1 MKRVLFTDLDGTLL
15 DRFTYSYEKSLD
27 TITFLKAEGVPII
40 FCSAKTAAE
49 QEEYRRELGI
59 GDPFIVE
66 NGGAIFIPQNYF
78 PFPIPQANVIPGYL
92 VIQIGLVYKTVREIL
107 KDIEG
112 ELGIPITG
120 FGDMSAEEISERT
133 RLSPKF
139 AKLAKQREYD
149 EPFYLNA
156 SPCQVSQVLD
166 KIEQA
171 GLRYTPVG
179 NHYSTVGHTDKGKA
193 IAILSDLFK
202 QELGEIETIGIGD
215 SQNDLPMLAS
225 VDVPILVQKEPGR
238 WAEVDSAKIHKV
250 DGVGPVGWSKAIKE
264 LFGDTKPAQRSTI

>member
-1 MKRVLFTDLDGTLL
+1 MKSILFTDLDGTLL
-15 DRFTYSYEKSLD
+15 DRFTYSYEKSFEA
-27 TITFLKAEGVPII
+27 ITFLQAKGIPII

-59 GDPFIVE
+59 EDPFIVE
-66 NGGAIFIPQNYF
+66 NGGAIFIPQDYF
-78 PFPIPQANVIPGYL
+78 TFPIPQANVIPGYL
-92 VIQIGLVYKTVREIL
+92 AIQLGLAYETVREML
-107 KDIEG
+107 KGIEG
-112 ELGIPITG
+112 ELEIPITG
-120 FGDMSAEEISERT
+120 FGDMNVEEVSKRT

-171 GLRYTPVG
+171 GLRCTPVG
-179 NHYSTVGHTDKGKA
+179 SHYSTTGNTDKGKA

-202 QELGEIETIGIGD
+202 QEFGEIETIGIGD
-215 SQNDLPMLAS
+215 SQNDLPMLEA
-225 VDVPILVQKEPGR
+225 VDMPVLVQKGPGE
-238 WAEVDSAKIHKV
+238 WAELDSPKAYKV
-250 DGVGPVGWSKAIKE
+250 EGVGPDGWSKAVKE
-264 LFGDTKPAQRSTI
+264 LFGDTKPSQRPTI